1 MPEKY
6 RKELMSIATI
16 LLIEDSIADILVL
29 RHCLDQLGKE
39 YRLRILADGEEVLQ
53 FIDEH
58 RRCLDESQ
66 PCVILLDLNL
76 PHYDGLQLLAAIK
89 RVPALEHI
97 RVMVLSSLASPEQ
110 RKEVEKMGAVYRPKP
125 SDLGRLQA
133 LAAEI
138 MELCTGDVKVLAS
151 K

>member
-1 MPEKY
+1 
-6 RKELMSIATI
+6 MSVATI
-16 LLIEDSIADILVL
+16 LLIEDSVADVLVL

-39 YRLRILADGEEVLQ
+39 YQLKILADGEEVLQ

-58 RRCLDESQ
+58 RRRTEEPE

-76 PHYDGLQLLAAIK
+76 PHYNGLQLLAEIK

-97 RVMVLSSLASPEQ
+97 RVVVFSSMASPEQ
-110 RKEVEKMGAVYRPKP
+110 RRAVEKMGAIYRPKP
-125 SDLGRLQA
+125 SDLGHLQA

-138 MELCTGDVKVLAS
+138 MGLCTGETRVLAAS
-151 K
+151 E